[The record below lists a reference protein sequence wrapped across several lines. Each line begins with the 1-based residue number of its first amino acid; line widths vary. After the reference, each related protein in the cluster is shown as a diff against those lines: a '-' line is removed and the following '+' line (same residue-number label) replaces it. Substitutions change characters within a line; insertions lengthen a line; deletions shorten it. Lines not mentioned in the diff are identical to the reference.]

1 MIMALLDTT
10 FLIDLMKEAK
20 KRRADSATVKLDE
33 LIRRGETLRI
43 AVFTIGELYVG
54 VAKGTQPTREQGKVE
69 RALQPFDVVP
79 FEANTARIFGGVVG
93 ALERRGQP
101 ISDMDAL
108 IASVALENDELLVTR
123 NIRHFQRVPRLRV
136 EGY

>member
-1 MIMALLDTT
+1 MALLDTT

-20 KRRADSATVKLDE
+20 KRHAGPATVKLDE
-33 LIRRGETLRI
+33 LIRRGEALRI

-54 VAKGTQPTREQGKVE
+54 VAKGTQPTRERAKVE
-69 RALQPFDVVP
+69 GALQPFDIVP

-93 ALERRGQP
+93 ELEKQGQP

-108 IASVALENDELLVTR
+108 IASAALENDELLVTR
-123 NIRHFQRVPRLRV
+123 NVGHFQRVPGLRV